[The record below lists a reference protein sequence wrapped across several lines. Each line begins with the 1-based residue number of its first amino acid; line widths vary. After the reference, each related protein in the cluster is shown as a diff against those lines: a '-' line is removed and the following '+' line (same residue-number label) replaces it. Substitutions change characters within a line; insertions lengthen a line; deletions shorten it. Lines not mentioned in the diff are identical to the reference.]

1 MTPAGLLRAKDAA
14 YSPRDMPARQGAVM
28 INCRSPVEEFHSLR
42 RQSFHGFAAVGRPRE
57 GILLSWLLEEG
68 GQEAG

>member
-1 MTPAGLLRAKDAA
+1 
-14 YSPRDMPARQGAVM
+14 M

-68 GQEAG
+68 GREAG